1 MCSCGGVIEAVRM
14 CRESYPSRYSH
25 QDFYGTFNCLCPG
38 VQGGDIKQ
46 AVSGMLQQLKVE
58 PSKFRLGK
66 TMALLKREVVDN
78 MERMRAQLVGGRAM
92 VLQNTVRRFIARQE
106 LVKKRDIR
114 RKYMSCVKLQSICRR
129 TITRAK
135 YVRMVQAVRLQERK
149 RREEEE
155 RKRREEEAL
164 RNATE
169 AQKAAAAQQ
178 AVEEQVRI
186 QKASTAQS
194 SRAAVLQGLADGES
208 EDDDAENEVVGY
220 LEDDEKE
227 SKKENYQLEQPS
239 KSRALTQQDDAPP
252 VSPLCIRIQVCT
264 RGRGRGGGWDAGL
277 QDSRGQECECEC
289 LRTTFRTH
297 ACSLCDRPQV
307 NGGRRRTRKHP
318 NSFARADAH
327 TRFRAPKL
335 T

>member
-66 TMALLKREVVDN
+66 TMVLLKREVVDN
-78 MERMRAQLVGGRAM
+78 MERMRAQLLGGRAM

-307 NGGRRRTRKHP
+307 NGGRRRTRTHP
-318 NSFARADAH
+318 HSFARAHAH